1 LRCALTVALAPA
13 EERYESPAL
22 HLTYHLAPW
31 DEPFLQGPTAA
42 ISAIRVRTELGAAAA
57 FEIFRNWCTR
67 NRVKLVSCRLP
78 QDQLTECGFL
88 ERQGFRFIELNYRP
102 ILFGLDGFTTDR
114 AIDVRQADP
123 EDLNE
128 ISAFA
133 GEIFTGGRFHVDPQV
148 GPEIGNR
155 RYGAWA
161 ANAFHHPGQR
171 VLKCCMDA
179 RTIAFMVVEQPAPAS
194 RFCRPGSR
202 PPRTRTWTA
211 RLAGCDRFPS
221 RRRGEGGFHIHSG
234 KVRPRNRTE
243 SAPAGRQLC
252 RQGLQDRGC
261 LRDLA
266 VLPNVLAP
274 PASASATAIVSV

>member
-1 LRCALTVALAPA
+1 MYNYA
-13 EERYESPAL
+13 EEKYESPAL

-42 ISAIRVRTELGAAAA
+42 ISAIRVRTESEAAAA

-88 ERQGFRFIELNYRP
+88 EQQGFRFIELNYRP

-114 AIDVRQADP
+114 AIDVRHADP
-123 EDLNE
+123 EDLDE

-133 GEIFTGGRFHVDPQV
+133 GEIFTSGRFHVDPQV

-194 RFCRPGSR
+194 RFWSLVGLAPGLQGRGLGRRVWQAVIAFHRDEGAKEVS
-202 PPRTRTWTA
+202 TSISSHNVA
-211 RLAGCDRFPS
+211 VHNLYASLGFRFP
-221 RRRGEGGFHIHSG
+221 
-234 KVRPRNRTE
+234 
-243 SAPAGRQLC
+243 APDITLHWCPFGP
-252 RQGLQDRGC
+252 
-261 LRDLA
+261 LRS
-266 VLPNVLAP
+266 P
-274 PASASATAIVSV
+274 